1 MSAAASALRPRP
13 PPGGNRSSRSLSGGG
28 SAELLE
34 QLDERR
40 ALGLRES
47 TRRQIHRR
55 LVARE
60 CLGRLL
66 FARRRQPND
75 ASPSVA
81 RVGLARD
88 QAAGRQPRPRHV
100 STDHDPLFRFHR
112 WLAHLLR
119 IRHPHLYIR
128 GFSLPPLCC
137 SRSSSILAP
146 RASNVSGYSD
156 STLSSVRVARAL
168 YFAAFP
174 VSPIFC
180 ESRK

>member
-60 CLGRLL
+60 CLCRLL

-75 ASPSVA
+75 SSPPFA
-81 RVGLARD
+81 RVGPARD
-88 QAAGRQPRPRHV
+88 QAAGPE
-100 STDHDPLFRFHR
+100 SNHR
-112 WLAHLLR
+112 
-119 IRHPHLYIR
+119 R
-128 GFSLPPLCC
+128 GGPPPCW
-137 SRSSSILAP
+137 P
-146 RASNVSGYSD
+146 
-156 STLSSVRVARAL
+156 
-168 YFAAFP
+168 
-174 VSPIFC
+174 
-180 ESRK
+180 